1 VRGSRLATMQ
11 SRGDIQVGPV
21 DRVHQRRVPAA
32 LFAQLLTTAQ
42 VGQFAGMRGP
52 SAGSLAVVDAGVFG
66 NRADGV
72 VRVGP

>member
-1 VRGSRLATMQ
+1 MQ
-11 SRGDIQVGPV
+11 SRCDIQVGPV

-42 VGQFAGMRGP
+42 VGQFASVHGL
-52 SAGSLAVVDAGVFG
+52 SAGSLAVADAGVFG
-66 NRADGV
+66 NRADGL